1 MERTRN
7 NTARFIAPRD
17 QDELEGALLLPIAS
31 AVENKTYDQLMTA
44 EAELVVEP
52 SDPIDPVMPTAPTIP
67 SYDTLEGRERAMLR
81 QAAEAERRG
90 QILAEIEREKLRKAE
105 VNVFAINYHTDR
117 KVEEANRLARE
128 RDRQGLEIQKDTWF
142 GHEAFQAS
150 SSANENGEY
159 QPAFPLP
166 RHGGYEVA
174 EYNPSE
180 YSVNT
185 EYDVS
190 EYKSVYD

>member
-1 MERTRN
+1 MERTRT
-7 NTARFIAPRD
+7 NTVTFIAPRD

-31 AVENKTYDQLMTA
+31 TVDNTYDQLIAT
-44 EAELVVEP
+44 EAEVVVDS
-52 SDPIDPVMPTAPTIP
+52 SDPIDRVVPTAQTIP
-67 SYDTLEGRERAMLR
+67 SYDTVESRERAMLR

-105 VNVFAINYHTDR
+105 INVFAINYHADR

-128 RDRQGLEIQKDTWF
+128 RDRQGLEIQKDKWF
-142 GHEAFQAS
+142 GHETSEERS
-150 SSANENGEY
+150 SVNEGGEY

-180 YSVNT
+180 YSVDT
-185 EYDVS
+185 EYNVS

>member
-1 MERTRN
+1 MERTRT
-7 NTARFIAPRD
+7 NTVRFIAPRD

-31 AVENKTYDQLMTA
+31 TVDNTYDQLIAT
-44 EAELVVEP
+44 EAEVVVDS
-52 SDPIDPVMPTAPTIP
+52 SDPIDPVVPTAQTIP
-67 SYDTLEGRERAMLR
+67 SYDTVESRERAMLR

-105 VNVFAINYHTDR
+105 IDVFAINYHADR

-128 RDRQGLEIQKDTWF
+128 RDRQGLEIQKDKWF
-142 GHEAFQAS
+142 GHETS
-150 SSANENGEY
+150 EERSSANESGEY

-180 YSVNT
+180 YSVDT
-185 EYDVS
+185 EYNVS